1 MNSNSGG
8 NVGDYDQ
15 VNIVCPLY
23 DRNHHPVESDTEKFV
38 IYHVK
43 KEEYDT
49 CQIMSAHPRIIARCD
64 KPYTLLYFTI
74 SFRPFSP
81 TPGALEFHP
90 GKDYYFIST
99 SSKTD
104 LHRRMDGMCRTNNMR
119 LVFKVA
125 DTKKKEAEIVT
136 TTTQQVPA
144 LTSSPSETIYTYG
157 DQSSVSGIVEFSS
170 VHVDNHQVDD
180 VENPDDDDKLKKG
193 KKKRGKKKRQ
203 RKDKKGG
210 KNDNPEDN
218 ERDVQSR
225 SAPHDMADEELLL
238 NDKPPNQLQ
247 DREQS
252 LTDDMMKHE
261 AAVSSPN
268 PAISL
273 SPSSTSIILI
283 VTSLNKLF
291 TN

>member
-1 MNSNSGG
+1 M
-8 NVGDYDQ
+8 GDYDQ

-23 DRNHHPVESDTEKFV
+23 DRVHTPVESETEKFV

-64 KPYTLLYFTI
+64 KPYMFLYFTI

-99 SSKTD
+99 SSKAD

-125 DTKKKEAEIVT
+125 DPKKKETE
-136 TTTQQVPA
+136 TTTQQLPA
-144 LTSSPSETIYTYG
+144 LSSPPEAMYTYG
-157 DQSSVSGIVEFSS
+157 DQHSVSGNVEFSS
-170 VHVDNHQVDD
+170 VVDNGSNQVDD
-180 VENPDDDDKLKKG
+180 LENPEDEDKLKKG
-193 KKKRGKKKRQ
+193 KKKKNKKKRQ
-203 RKDKKGG
+203 RKDKKGN
-210 KNDNPEDN
+210 KYDNPEDN

-225 SAPHDMADEELLL
+225 AAPHEIVDEEVLQ
-238 NDKPPNQLQ
+238 NDKPPIHLQ
-247 DREQS
+247 DRGEQS
-252 LTDDMMKHE
+252 LLDNVMKHE
-261 AAVSSPN
+261 AAISSPN
-268 PAISL
+268 TAVTA
-273 SPSSTSIILI
+273 SSSASSVAILI
-283 VTSLNKLF
+283 TLIVASL
-291 TN
+291 

>member
-1 MNSNSGG
+1 VNSNSNG

-23 DRNHHPVESDTEKFV
+23 DRVHTPVEAETEKFV

-64 KPYTLLYFTI
+64 KPYMFLYFTI

-125 DTKKKEAEIVT
+125 DPKKKEPE
-136 TTTQQVPA
+136 TTTQQLPA
-144 LTSSPSETIYTYG
+144 LSSPPEAMYTYG
-157 DQSSVSGIVEFSS
+157 DQNSMSGTVEFSS
-170 VHVDNHQVDD
+170 VVDNGSNQVDD
-180 VENPDDDDKLKKG
+180 VDNPEDEDKLKKG
-193 KKKRGKKKRQ
+193 KKKKNKKKRQ
-203 RKDKKGG
+203 RKDKKGT
-210 KNDNPEDN
+210 NPEDN

-225 SAPHDMADEELLL
+225 SAPHEIVDEEALQ

-247 DREQS
+247 DRGEQS
-252 LTDDMMKHE
+252 LLDNVMKHE

-268 PAISL
+268 AAIVASS
-273 SPSSTSIILI
+273 SPVVLLI
-283 VTSLNKLF
+283 TLF
-291 TN
+291 YAVLG